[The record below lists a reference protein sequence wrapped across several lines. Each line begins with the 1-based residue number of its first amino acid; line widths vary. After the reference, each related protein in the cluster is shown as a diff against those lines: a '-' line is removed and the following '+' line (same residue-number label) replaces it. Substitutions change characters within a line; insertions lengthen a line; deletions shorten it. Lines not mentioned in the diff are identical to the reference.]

1 MIYIIELNIEFALKL
16 KEKIR
21 TTLDGMRKELES
33 FARQIASGMVNFL
46 HNTLF
51 LELLVERLQIFSY
64 MHATSNCC
72 GKVLAYCQNDIAN
85 AVKFLK
91 SATCFAKFQSSKVRR
106 LLK

>member
-21 TTLDGMRKELES
+21 TTLDDKELES

-51 LELLVERLQIFSY
+51 LELLVEGLLQI
-64 MHATSNCC
+64 
-72 GKVLAYCQNDIAN
+72 
-85 AVKFLK
+85 
-91 SATCFAKFQSSKVRR
+91 
-106 LLK
+106 